1 MTVTTVADV
10 LKRERETQGISLE
23 EVAQKTYI
31 KLHYLHALEEDRSD
45 LLPAPVYTCGYIRQ
59 YAKLLGLN
67 GAELV
72 NIYQQQHKPR
82 EFAMVRESSAI
93 GEGVSEQ
100 AAAAELPTAPAVMV
114 EAAKPAIAPAAQ
126 PRPAAPV
133 MTPSIVRESQPA
145 PTPTLAATPTPA
157 QVAGPAQASAPVRPM
172 PATFGPKAAP
182 NPADTTNLEVRIDT
196 RDALLAHPE
205 AEKILSLARQQ
216 ADEIL
221 AKARDEA
228 QRLRAGAEQY
238 ADQVL
243 SQLEGEIGR
252 SLAVI
257 KNGRMHLQNRQRS
270 RRSPERLAERANE
283 QSLS

>member
-82 EFAMVRESSAI
+82 EYAMVQ
-93 GEGVSEQ
+93 EGPASGDGIS
-100 AAAAELPTAPAVMV
+100 ELPAAPAVTM

-126 PRPAAPV
+126 SRPASSAV
-133 MTPSIVRESQPA
+133 SPSIVREVQPA
-145 PTPTLAATPTPA
+145 SAPPMASSPTPA
-157 QVAGPAQASAPVRPM
+157 PVVGPAQASAPARPM

-205 AEKILSLARQQ
+205 AEKILTLARQQ

-228 QRLRAGAEQY
+228 QRLRTGAEQY

-270 RRSPERLAERANE
+270 RRAPERLAERASE